1 MQTAQTKWWL
11 AWQWPKHMLPKP
23 PAFKHRFDVRVYY
36 EDTDMGGVVFYANYL
51 KFMERGRTE
60 WLRAVGVNQ
69 STVAAQEQRAFMV
82 TELNIRYLK
91 PARLDDLLQI
101 ESEVTR
107 MGRASLHFHQ
117 TIRCEGELLTQSDIQ
132 VCCVETVN
140 MRIAAIPKSVRTKFA
155 VTIQE

>member
-1 MQTAQTKWWL
+1 MQPQPL
-11 AWQWPKHMLPKP
+11 AFQHSLT
-23 PAFKHRFDVRVYY
+23 VRVYY

-69 STVAAQEQRAFMV
+69 SELAAQEQRGFMV
-82 TELNIRYLK
+82 TALDIRYLK

-101 ESEVTR
+101 ESAITR

-117 TIRCEGELLTQSDIQ
+117 RICRNGELLTESNIQ

-140 MRIAAIPKSVRTKFA
+140 MRIAAIPQSVRTKFV
-155 VTIQE
+155 VTTQE

>member
-1 MQTAQTKWWL
+1 MQPQ
-11 AWQWPKHMLPKP
+11 P
-23 PAFKHRFDVRVYY
+23 PAFKHRFAVRVYY

-60 WLRAVGVNQ
+60 WLRAAGVHQ
-69 STVAAQEQRAFMV
+69 SGLAAQGQRGFMV
-82 TELNIRYLK
+82 TKLDIRYLK
-91 PARLDDLLQI
+91 PAHLDDLLQI

-117 TIRCEGELLTQSDIQ
+117 TIYRNGELLTQSNIQ

-140 MRIAAIPKSVRTKFA
+140 MRIAAIPQSVRTKFA

>member
-1 MQTAQTKWWL
+1 MQPQ
-11 AWQWPKHMLPKP
+11 P
-23 PAFKHRFDVRVYY
+23 PAFKHSFDVRVYY

-69 STVAAQEQRAFMV
+69 SDLAAQEHRGFMV
-82 TELNIRYLK
+82 TELDIRYLK

-117 TIRCEGELLTQSDIQ
+117 AIYRNGELLTQSKIQ

-140 MRIAAIPKSVRTKFA
+140 MRIAAIPQSVRTKFA
-155 VTIQE
+155 VTILE

>member
-1 MQTAQTKWWL
+1 MQPQ
-11 AWQWPKHMLPKP
+11 P
-23 PAFKHRFDVRVYY
+23 PAFKHSFAVRVYY

-69 STVAAQEQRAFMV
+69 SDLAVQEQRGFMV
-82 TELNIRYLK
+82 TELDIRYLK

-117 TIRCEGELLTQSDIQ
+117 TIYRNGELLSQSKIQ

-140 MRIAAIPKSVRTKFA
+140 MRVAAIPQSVRSKFA

>member
-1 MQTAQTKWWL
+1 MQPQPT
-11 AWQWPKHMLPKP
+11 
-23 PAFKHRFDVRVYY
+23 AFKHSFAVRVYY

-69 STVAAQEQRAFMV
+69 SELAANEQRGFMV
-82 TELNIRYLK
+82 TALDIRYLK

-101 ESEVTR
+101 ESVVTR

-117 TIRCEGELLTQSDIQ
+117 TIYCDGELLTQSNIQ

-140 MRIAAIPKSVRTKFA
+140 MRVAAIPPSVRTKFA

>member
-1 MQTAQTKWWL
+1 MQPQ
-11 AWQWPKHMLPKP
+11 P
-23 PAFKHRFDVRVYY
+23 PAFKHRFTVRVYY

-60 WLRAVGVNQ
+60 WLRAVGINQ
-69 STVAAQEQRAFMV
+69 SDLVAQEQRGFMV
-82 TELNIRYLK
+82 TELDIRYLK
-91 PARLDDLLQI
+91 SARLDDLLQI

-117 TIRCEGELLTQSDIQ
+117 SIYRNGELLTESNIQ

-140 MRIAAIPKSVRTKFA
+140 MRVAAIPQSVRTKFA

>member
-1 MQTAQTKWWL
+1 MQPQ
-11 AWQWPKHMLPKP
+11 P
-23 PAFKHRFDVRVYY
+23 PAFKHRFAVRVYY

-60 WLRAVGVNQ
+60 WLRAVGVHQ
-69 STVAAQEQRAFMV
+69 SELAQQEQRGFMV
-82 TELNIRYLK
+82 TELDIRYRK

-107 MGRASLHFHQ
+107 MGRASLHFYQ
-117 TIRCEGELLTQSDIQ
+117 TIYRDGELLTESNIQ

-140 MRIAAIPKSVRTKFA
+140 MRIAAIPQSVRTKFA

>member
-1 MQTAQTKWWL
+1 MQPQ
-11 AWQWPKHMLPKP
+11 P
-23 PAFKHRFDVRVYY
+23 PAFKHRFAVRVYY

-60 WLRAVGVNQ
+60 WLRAVGVHQ
-69 STVAAQEQRAFMV
+69 SELAEQEQRGFMV
-82 TELNIRYLK
+82 TELDIRYRK

-107 MGRASLHFHQ
+107 MGRASLHFYQ
-117 TIRCEGELLTQSDIQ
+117 TIYRDGELLTESNIQ

-140 MRIAAIPKSVRTKFA
+140 MRIAAIPHSVRTKFA

>member
-1 MQTAQTKWWL
+1 M
-11 AWQWPKHMLPKP
+11 PVERPSYKHCM
-23 PAFKHRFDVRVYY
+23 DVRVYY

-60 WLRAVGVNQ
+60 WLRALGVNQ
-69 STVAAQEQRAFMV
+69 SDVATEEQRAFMV
-82 TELNIRYLK
+82 VRVDVRYIL

-107 MGRASLHFHQ
+107 MGRASLHFAQ
-117 TIRCEGELLTQSDIQ
+117 SIKRDGELITQSNIQ

-140 MRIAAIPKSVRTKFA
+140 MRVAAIPESIRTKLA
-155 VTIQE
+155 AITQE

>member
-1 MQTAQTKWWL
+1 MQPQ
-11 AWQWPKHMLPKP
+11 P
-23 PAFKHRFDVRVYY
+23 PAFQHSLTVRVYY

-69 STVAAQEQRAFMV
+69 SELAAQEQRGFMV
-82 TELNIRYLK
+82 TELDIRYLK

-101 ESEVTR
+101 ESAITR

-117 TIRCEGELLTQSDIQ
+117 RICRNGELLTESNIQ
-132 VCCVETVN
+132 ICCVETVN
-140 MRIAAIPKSVRTKFA
+140 MRVAAIPQSVRTKFA

>member
-1 MQTAQTKWWL
+1 MQPQ
-11 AWQWPKHMLPKP
+11 PS
-23 PAFKHRFDVRVYY
+23 AFQHSFTVRVYF

-69 STVAAQEQRAFMV
+69 SELAAQEQRGFLV
-82 TELNIRYLK
+82 TELDIRYLK

-101 ESEVTR
+101 KSAITR

-117 TIRCEGELLTQSDIQ
+117 RICRDGELLTESNIQ

-140 MRIAAIPKSVRTKFA
+140 MRIAAIPPSVRTKFA
-155 VTIQE
+155 VTTQE

>member
-1 MQTAQTKWWL
+1 M
-11 AWQWPKHMLPKP
+11 PIEHP
-23 PAFKHRFDVRVYY
+23 PFTHRMDVRVYY

-60 WLRAVGVNQ
+60 WLRALGINQ
-69 STVAAQEQRAFMV
+69 SDLATSEQRGFMV
-82 TELNIRYLK
+82 VRIDVRYIS

-107 MGRASLHFHQ
+107 MGRASLHFAQ
-117 TIRCEGELLTQSDIQ
+117 SVSRRGELIAQSNIQ

-140 MRIAAIPKSVRTKFA
+140 MRVAAIPKSVRTKLA
-155 VTIQE
+155 AITQE

>member
-1 MQTAQTKWWL
+1 MQPQ
-11 AWQWPKHMLPKP
+11 P
-23 PAFKHRFDVRVYY
+23 PAFKHRFTVRVYY
-36 EDTDMGGVVFYANYL
+36 EDTDVGGVVFYANYL

-69 STVAAQEQRAFMV
+69 SDLVAQEQLGFMV
-82 TELNIRYLK
+82 TELDIRYLK
-91 PARLDDLLQI
+91 SARLDDLLQI

-117 TIRCEGELLTQSDIQ
+117 TIYRNGELLTESNIQ

-140 MRIAAIPKSVRTKFA
+140 MRIAAIPQSVRTKFA

>member
-1 MQTAQTKWWL
+1 MQPQ
-11 AWQWPKHMLPKP
+11 P
-23 PAFKHRFDVRVYY
+23 PAFKHRFTVRVYY

-69 STVAAQEQRAFMV
+69 SDLATQEQRGFMV
-82 TELNIRYLK
+82 TELDIRYLK

-117 TIRCEGELLTQSDIQ
+117 MIYRDVELLTESKIQ

-140 MRIAAIPKSVRTKFA
+140 MRVAAIPQSVRTKFA

>member
-1 MQTAQTKWWL
+1 MQPQ
-11 AWQWPKHMLPKP
+11 P
-23 PAFKHRFDVRVYY
+23 PAFKHSFDVRVYY

-60 WLRAVGVNQ
+60 WLRAVGVHQ
-69 STVAAQEQRAFMV
+69 SELAAREQRGFMV
-82 TELNIRYLK
+82 TELDIRYRK

-107 MGRASLHFHQ
+107 MGRASLHFYQ
-117 TIRCEGELLTQSDIQ
+117 TIYRDGELLTESNIQ

-140 MRIAAIPKSVRTKFA
+140 MRIAAIPQSVRTKFA
-155 VTIQE
+155 VPIQE

>member
-1 MQTAQTKWWL
+1 MQPQ
-11 AWQWPKHMLPKP
+11 P
-23 PAFKHRFDVRVYY
+23 PAFQHSLTVRVYY

-69 STVAAQEQRAFMV
+69 SELAAQEQRGFMV
-82 TELNIRYLK
+82 TELDIRYLK

-101 ESEVTR
+101 ESAITR

-117 TIRCEGELLTQSDIQ
+117 RICRNGELLTESNIQ

-140 MRIAAIPKSVRTKFA
+140 MRIAAIPQSVRTKFV
-155 VTIQE
+155 VTTQE

>member
-1 MQTAQTKWWL
+1 MQPQ
-11 AWQWPKHMLPKP
+11 P
-23 PAFKHRFDVRVYY
+23 PAFQHSLTVRVYY

-69 STVAAQEQRAFMV
+69 SELAAQEQRGFMV
-82 TELNIRYLK
+82 TELDIRYLK

-101 ESEVTR
+101 ESAITR

-117 TIRCEGELLTQSDIQ
+117 RICRNGELLTESNIQ

-140 MRIAAIPKSVRTKFA
+140 MRIAAIPQSVRTKFA

>member
-1 MQTAQTKWWL
+1 MQPQ
-11 AWQWPKHMLPKP
+11 P
-23 PAFKHRFDVRVYY
+23 PAFKHSVDVRVYY

-69 STVAAQEQRAFMV
+69 SDLAAQEQRGFMV
-82 TELNIRYLK
+82 TELDIRYLK

-107 MGRASLHFHQ
+107 MGRASLHFYQ
-117 TIRCEGELLTQSDIQ
+117 TIFRNDELLTQSNIQ

-140 MRIAAIPKSVRTKFA
+140 MRIAAIPQSVRTKFA

>member
-1 MQTAQTKWWL
+1 MQPQPL
-11 AWQWPKHMLPKP
+11 AFQHSLT
-23 PAFKHRFDVRVYY
+23 VRVYY

-69 STVAAQEQRAFMV
+69 SELAAQEQRGFMV
-82 TELNIRYLK
+82 TALDIRYLK

-101 ESEVTR
+101 ESAITR

-117 TIRCEGELLTQSDIQ
+117 RICRNGELLTESNIK

-140 MRIAAIPKSVRTKFA
+140 MRIAAIPQSVRTKFV
-155 VTIQE
+155 VTTQE